1 METKKDILA
10 KLKNHKYLSLIPS
23 FKEARM
29 QAFYTLTL
37 SLIAVAICI
46 YFAIN
51 PTISTITQLSKE
63 LEDNKLIEQKLI
75 EKITNLQ
82 TLQQKYNAI
91 QQDLPTLYA
100 ALPET
105 PKVPPFQGQLLA
117 ITRKANTTI
126 SQLQTSKV
134 ELLTQNTGAPKTQP
148 TTQPTQPAESVP
160 LPGVAG
166 PGRIVAP
173 QTNISVIPPSF
184 EFSLASE
191 GSYNNITDF
200 LTTLVDFE
208 RLTTIDS
215 LSIKAGTSKTDA
227 WKITVSGKAYY
238 YVDAVT
244 KKANTNIQAKPIQ

>member
-23 FKEARM
+23 FKEARA

-37 SLIAVAICI
+37 SLIAVALCI

-51 PTISTITQLSKE
+51 PTISTITKLSKE

-82 TLQQKYNAI
+82 TLQQKYNTM
-91 QQDLPTLYA
+91 QQDLPLLYA

-134 ELLTQNTGAPKTQP
+134 ELLTQNTDAPKTKP
-148 TTQPTQPAESVP
+148 TTQPTQPAETVP
-160 LPGVAG
+160 LPVNPTQTVVA
-166 PGRIVAP
+166 IV
-173 QTNISVIPPSF
+173 PPSF

-200 LTTLVDFE
+200 LTTIVDFE

-215 LSIKAGTSKTDA
+215 LSIKAGTSKTDT
-227 WKITVSGKAYY
+227 WEITVSGKAYY
-238 YVDAVT
+238 YVDAVAE
-244 KKANTNIQAKPIQ
+244 KANANIQAKPIQ

>member
-23 FKEARM
+23 FKEARA

-37 SLIAVAICI
+37 SLIAVALCI

-51 PTISTITQLSKE
+51 PTISTIIQLSKE

-82 TLQQKYNAI
+82 TLQQKYNTM
-91 QQDLPTLYA
+91 QQDLPLLYA

-117 ITRKANTTI
+117 IARKANTAI
-126 SQLQTSKV
+126 SQLQTSQV
-134 ELLTQNTGAPKTQP
+134 ELLTPEADAPI
-148 TTQPTQPAESVP
+148 P
-160 LPGVAG
+160 LNQPGVVG
-166 PGRIVAP
+166 VA
-173 QTNISVIPPSF
+173 VINAPPVAPPSF

-191 GSYNNITDF
+191 GPYINITDF

-208 RLTTIDS
+208 RLATIDTLS
-215 LSIKAGTSKTDA
+215 LKAGTSKTDI
-227 WKITVSGKAYY
+227 WKTTVSGKAYY
-238 YVDAVT
+238 YVDT
-244 KKANTNIQAKPIQ
+244 KMNKTTPTIQTKPTQ